1 MTQNQG
7 KTILITGA
15 NTGLGKEMARQLAL
29 RGDFERIYLG
39 CRNPEKAERAKQDLE
54 TVTGRTIFEVVII
67 DLEDL
72 ASVRAAVAAVGAPL
86 NALVMNAGGTGGPTP
101 AALTQD
107 GVTAS
112 FAQNV
117 LGHVVLLEDLL
128 AAGLLTDVAVLVGS
142 EAARGVPKLRIAR
155 PTFTDHSSQEFASV
169 IDGSFFQGASF
180 DVMLAYG
187 QVKYLGALWMGAMA
201 RMHPELRFI
210 TMSPGNTAGT
220 EALRDQPALVRIIA
234 SRIVLPYLA
243 PALRIGHKLDVG
255 AERLVNAVTDASLQS
270 GVFYASAASK
280 ITGPVID
287 QAEIVPDFR
296 DPEIQDH
303 AYEAIQRYVPTLA
316 AA

>member
-15 NTGLGKEMARQLAL
+15 NTGLGKELARQLAL

-39 CRNPEKAERAKQDLE
+39 CRNPEKAERAKDDLE
-54 TVTGRTIFEVVII
+54 TVSGRAIFEVVII
-67 DLEDL
+67 DLADL
-72 ASVRAAVAAVGAPL
+72 ASVRAAASAIGAPL
-86 NALVMNAGGTGGPTP
+86 NALAMNAGGTGGPTP
-101 AALTQD
+101 ASLTQD
-107 GVTAS
+107 GVTEI

-117 LGHVVLLEDLL
+117 LGHVVLLEELL
-128 AAGLLTDVAVLVGS
+128 AARLLTDVAVLVGS

-155 PTFTDHSSQEFASV
+155 PTFTDHSSEEFASV
-169 IDGSFFQGASF
+169 IDGSFFQGGRY

-234 SRIVLPYLA
+234 SRILLPYLA
-243 PALRIGHKLDVG
+243 PALRIGHRLDVG
-255 AERLVNAVTDASLQS
+255 AKRLVKAVTDASLQS
-270 GVFYASAASK
+270 GVFYASAAST

-296 DPEIQDH
+296 DPEIQDR
-303 AYEAIQRYVPTLA
+303 AYEAIQRFLPGVA

>member
-39 CRNPEKAERAKQDLE
+39 CRNREKAERAKEDLE

-142 EAARGVPKLRIAR
+142 EAARGVPKLRITR

-234 SRIVLPYLA
+234 SRILLPYLA

-255 AERLVNAVTDASLQS
+255 AKRLVNAVTDASLQS

-303 AYEAIQRYVPTLA
+303 AYEAIQRFVPTLA

>member
-39 CRNPEKAERAKQDLE
+39 CRNPEKAERAKEDLE

-107 GVTAS
+107 G
-112 FAQNV
+112 

-303 AYEAIQRYVPTLA
+303 AYEAIQRFVPTLA

>member
-15 NTGLGKEMARQLAL
+15 NTGLGKEVARQLAL

-39 CRNPEKAERAKQDLE
+39 CRNPEKAERAKEDLE
-54 TVTGRTIFEVVII
+54 AVTGRTIFEVVII

-72 ASVRAAVAAVGAPL
+72 ASVRAAVAAIGAPL
-86 NALVMNAGGTGGPTP
+86 NGLVMNAGGTGGPTP

-169 IDGSFFQGASF
+169 IDGSFFPGATF

-243 PALRIGHKLDVG
+243 PALGIGHKLEVG
-255 AERLVNAVTDASLQS
+255 AKRLVNAVTDASLQS
-270 GVFYASAASK
+270 GVFYASAARK

-303 AYEAIQRYVPTLA
+303 AYEAIQRFVPTLA

>member
-1 MTQNQG
+1 MTQNEG

-255 AERLVNAVTDASLQS
+255 AERLVNAVTDASLRS

-303 AYEAIQRYVPTLA
+303 AYEAIQRFVPTLA

>member
-54 TVTGRTIFEVVII
+54 TVTGRTIFEIVII

-86 NALVMNAGGTGGPTP
+86 NALAMNAGGTGGPTP

-303 AYEAIQRYVPTLA
+303 AYEAIQRFVPTLA
-316 AA
+316 AT